1 MNIQYNGC
9 VWKGGKLRLEKAKE
23 HYLLRLRQEWDENA
37 ARVATADTSEIPKNF
52 LPSEKPKNL
61 LSSEKKQQQL
71 QIFFPRL
78 RKVIF
83 FLSKKKKGIYF
94 IISHL
99 TCVCHFLNN
108 YNLRDLGNC
117 MLMSDFA
124 VQLKNIPFSG
134 TGKHKYSFQ
143 RVEVPSLPKHFCAC
157 EEHSFPSLTEIE
169 KRNCDLENQSSGM
182 NKEEINIMNEVMN
195 KLFEKQ
201 NSSIPV
207 HDKTTLCNNEDN
219 SLKSID
225 DMHFDDDE
233 TDEDNLIIN
242 VVGKGKKTEALFISQ
257 EDQKVSENQVSLK
270 I

>member
-9 VWKGGKLRLEKAKE
+9 VWKGGRLRLEKAKE
-23 HYLLRLRQEWDENA
+23 HYLPRLRREWDEVA
-37 ARVATADTSEIPKNF
+37 AQVATEDTSEIPKNF

-83 FLSKKKKGIYF
+83 FLSKKGGISF

-99 TCVCHFLNN
+99 SCVWHFLNHF
-108 YNLRDLGNC
+108 NLRDLGNC

-124 VQLKNIPFSG
+124 VQVKKIPFGG

-157 EEHSFPSLTEIE
+157 EEHSFPSHTEIE
-169 KRNCDLENQSSGM
+169 KRNCDLEKQSGGM

-201 NSSIPV
+201 NSSILV
-207 HDKTTLCNNEDN
+207 QDKTTLCNNEDN

-225 DMHFDDDE
+225 DMHFGDDE

-242 VVGKGKKTEALFISQ
+242 VVGKGKKTEALFRSQ
-257 EDQKVSENQVSLK
+257 EDQNVSENQVSL
-270 I
+270 II